1 MYVCMYVCTYMYV
14 CREAQVLSVLDLDVT
29 PSVCIDQA
37 ELGTFEELLE

>member
-1 MYVCMYVCTYMYV
+1 MYVCTYMYV
-14 CREAQVLSVLDLDVT
+14 CRETQVLSVLDLDVT